1 MEAVSFNY
9 WILIVKL
16 IKERVPWNLIEEMS
30 YEDMLRLLGVLSA
43 FRQIEDE
50 EQRRQEAQ
58 SSRF

>member
-1 MEAVSFNY
+1 MEAITFNY

-16 IKERVPWNLIEEMS
+16 IKERVPWEFINESS
-30 YEDMLRLLGVLSA
+30 YEDMLYLLGILGA

-58 SSRF
+58 TSRF

>member
-16 IKERVPWNLIEEMS
+16 IKERVPWDLIEEMS